1 VSGDA
6 EYAQLELANDAGT
19 VAALLSGL
27 MQAATLRQSEEA
39 LAAWSA
45 RRGFLPLLA
54 ALGVDAAPGDHV
66 RHCALLLLKKLIGDL
81 WAGAV
86 AGDKAA
92 VRALVPR
99 LLTYVVS
106 NLLLLVIL
114 FLCTRSAIFEKKK
127 KKKKKNFFKLK

>member
-54 ALGVDAAPGDHV
+54 ALGVDAAPGEHV

-81 WAGAV
+81 WAGAL

-99 LLTYVVS
+99 LLTYVAS
-106 NLLLLVIL
+106 WHANLLLRVIV
-114 FLCTRSAIFEKKK
+114 FLRMRGAIFEKKK
-127 KKKKKNFFKLK
+127 KSFFSNS